1 MSFLEKFA
9 NSYTEDE
16 ALLLLFF
23 AVFSFF
29 WVVFFAALLLNHF
42 ILAVPLC
49 IMAEKAGYDYPF
61 IAFIPFANYY
71 LVHILP
77 MKEYNFLGMFKTYER
92 NKGFWV
98 YLSLTYI
105 APIVLWVIAIPFS
118 FIPLL
123 SIIFGLIF
131 QVLSLLTVVA
141 GYIAR
146 AIMYIDLIDLYL
158 KKENSGLSV
167 FLGVASLFVFLM
179 FPIVCIV
186 ICRKEPEFGF
196 GNYYKPI
203 PMQREED

>member
-146 AIMYIDLIDLYL
+146 AIMYVDLIDLYL
-158 KKENSGLSV
+158 KKENNGLSV

-186 ICRKEPEFGF
+186 ICRKEPD
-196 GNYYKPI
+196 
-203 PMQREED
+203 R